1 VSEEK
6 TDSLHRVSGRRTM
19 KTIVV
24 ALRAFVYMTGFLI
37 LWGWVALRVR
47 VFDRN
52 LGISLPAGMKTLGF
66 ILLAVGGILALTCAG
81 TFVRWGRGTPAPFDA
96 PREFV
101 AIGPYRYVRNP
112 MYIGALTVL
121 VGFGL
126 YQRSPSILLLSLVL
140 FLLVHLFVV
149 LLEEPGLK
157 ARFGVTYGEY
167 LKAVPRWVPRV
178 RR

>member
-1 VSEEK
+1 
-6 TDSLHRVSGRRTM
+6 M

-101 AIGPYRYVRNP
+101 AIGPYPVRSQPN
-112 MYIGALTVL
+112 VHR
-121 VGFGL
+121 GFDSARWFWPL
-126 YQRSPSILLLSLVL
+126 PALSLDSA
-140 FLLVHLFVV
+140 FVAGAI
-149 LLEEPGLK
+149 P
-157 ARFGVTYGEY
+157 
-167 LKAVPRWVPRV
+167 PRPSV
-178 RR
+178 RRPP